1 MDAPAAHRYFAADCF
16 NRTWDLLEKSDRS
29 EDENLLMIATAQA
42 SLWHWT
48 ERADSTAQ
56 NLSIAYWQLSRV
68 YAVLGD
74 AGQARRYAEACLGRS
89 GESAPFYLAYAH
101 EALARAASVAGDAST
116 VERHLA
122 EARTLVVQVAEPAE
136 REALEK
142 DLATIAVPRST

>member
-1 MDAPAAHRYFAADCF
+1 
-16 NRTWDLLEKSDRS
+16 
-29 EDENLLMIATAQA
+29 MIATAQA
-42 SLWHWT
+42 SLWHWI
-48 ERADSTAQ
+48 ERADCTAQ
-56 NLSIAYWQLSRV
+56 NLSIAYWQLARV

-74 AGQARRYAEACLGRS
+74 AGEARRYGEACMGRS

-122 EARTLVVQVAEPAE
+122 EARTVAVRIAESAE